1 VKKVGIKD
9 IAADAGV
16 SIATV
21 SHALRNPGRVS
32 EATREKVLAAADRIG
47 YTPNRL
53 AASLRT
59 ARSGNIV
66 VIIPDVSDSFNS
78 GIIAAIE
85 QVAHERG
92 YSVLLGDTRGSAA
105 REREFAAM
113 TRSRQADGI
122 ILMSHRLPF
131 SPRELA
137 GRLPPIVN
145 GCEFTG
151 NEDIPL
157 VAIDDA
163 AAARDATR
171 HLLDGGHRHI
181 AVITGDM
188 ASTSTRERLRG
199 YRAAMAESGLA
210 EDEGLLVQGG
220 YSLEAGERAAEQLLL
235 RKRRPSAIF
244 CFSDDIALGCMYTL
258 RQNGFDVPGDISV
271 IGFDDIP
278 FARYSAPPLTTIAQP
293 TEAIGKACASLLL
306 DLIDGKAPEATRQIL
321 PHRLVVR
328 ESTRA
333 IAGTN
338 PPGRAAAGGPK
349 SKRGRK

>member
-1 VKKVGIKD
+1 MKKVGIKD

-32 EATREKVLAAADRIG
+32 DATRRKVLASADRVG
-47 YTPNRL
+47 YTPNKL

-66 VIIPDVSDSFNS
+66 VIIPDVTDSFNS
-78 GIIAAIE
+78 GIIGAIE
-85 QVAHERG
+85 KVAHSRG
-92 YSVLLGDTRGSAA
+92 YSVLLGDTQGSPE

-113 TRSRQADGI
+113 TLSHQADGI

-131 SPRELA
+131 AAAPGEAA
-137 GRLPPIVN
+137 GEGAGEVASAAASARLPPIVN

-151 NEDIPL
+151 DDRVPL

-163 AAARDATR
+163 KAAGDATR
-171 HLLDGGHRHI
+171 HLLQLGHRRI
-181 AVITGDM
+181 AVITGDI
-188 ASTSTRERLRG
+188 ASTSSRERLRG
-199 YRAAMAESGLA
+199 FRRAMAQAGVPV
-210 EDEGLLVQGG
+210 DERLVVEGA
-220 YSLEAGERAAEQLLL
+220 YSLTAGERAAEPLLL
-235 RKRRPSAIF
+235 LKRRPTAIF

-271 IGFDDIP
+271 MGFDDIP
-278 FARYSAPPLTTIAQP
+278 FARYGAPPLTTVAQP
-293 TEAIGKACASLLL
+293 TADIGAACATLLL
-306 DLIDGKAPEATRQIL
+306 DQIDGTAVPKKRHIL

-328 ESTRA
+328 DSTRG
-333 IAGTN
+333 IPT
-338 PPGRAAAGGPK
+338 
-349 SKRGRK
+349 